1 MLNRLVSRSV
11 FSHAEGIM
19 RPNVFHGNFHQGCQT
34 YGRFHVVGEHEEGST
49 SHEDTPVKS
58 DTVTDYSHSQL
69 CNSGLEECPAEIP
82 FHKVTGSTFD
92 KSVGLV
98 RITQVGRRNDH
109 VLYLLSQ
116 GYQHVS
122 RSGTCGNVCFM
133 LDCFIVNFGSFT
145 G

>member
-1 MLNRLVSRSV
+1 MLDRLVSRSV

-34 YGRFHVVGEHEEGST
+34 YGRFHVVREHEESST

-109 VLYLLSQ
+109 VLYLLS
-116 GYQHVS
+116 
-122 RSGTCGNVCFM
+122 
-133 LDCFIVNFGSFT
+133 
-145 G
+145 